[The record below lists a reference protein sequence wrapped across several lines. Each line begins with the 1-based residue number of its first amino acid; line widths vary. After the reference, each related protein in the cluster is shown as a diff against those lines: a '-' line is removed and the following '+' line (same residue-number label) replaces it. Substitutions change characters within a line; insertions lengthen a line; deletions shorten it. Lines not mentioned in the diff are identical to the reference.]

1 MPRQKQPL
9 TAKQELFIRMEA
21 RGEDHYDI
29 LREVFGIPA
38 DADKKT
44 RHNAEACMSR
54 WRQLPEFRPIWED
67 EVATR
72 VRQRLPR
79 AIGRIDKQIDDENG
93 WLANKAANDYIT
105 AAKTLG
111 ILGADESK
119 SIQVQITGMPDLG
132 SPDQDG

>member
-1 MPRQKQPL
+1 MPKYKQPL
-9 TAKQELFIRMEA
+9 TAQQEQFIRMEA
-21 RGEDHYDI
+21 RGESHDAV
-29 LREVFGIPA
+29 LLEVFGIPT

-44 RHNAEACMSR
+44 RHNAEAKLSR
-54 WRQLPEFRPIWED
+54 WRQLPEYRQIWED
-67 EVATR
+67 EVASR
-72 VRQRLPR
+72 VRRRLPF